1 MEPIDKKENISLEKA
16 YNSYA
21 KWLEGKE
28 LSKTTKI
35 AYSTDIKQLYNFLQ
49 SENITDLS
57 LVDHNHLNKFQ
68 QSLSKKGCK
77 PVSLARKINAFRNFF
92 NLFLKK
98 GYIKN
103 NPVSSI
109 TSPKFDKNPPRILSK
124 MEYRALR
131 DSCKNN
137 PRTYVLIE
145 LFLQTGIKVSEA
157 ANLKICDF
165 QNNKIIIKSN
175 SNKQREI
182 PLPPS
187 AKKALEKYL
196 SVRPTGRCQN
206 IFITKNDTPLLV
218 RNMTTILMRSFRETE
233 IKNASLNSLR
243 HTWIYHQ
250 ITYGIPLQLVSQLA
264 GHKRIST
271 TAIYLAFIEK
281 KASNPKTKLKEL

>member
-1 MEPIDKKENISLEKA
+1 MNKKESTTIEKA
-16 YNSYA
+16 YNSYN
-21 KWLEGKE
+21 KYLENKE
-28 LSKTTKI
+28 LSKATKI

-49 SENITDLS
+49 NENIANLS
-57 LVDHNHLNKFQ
+57 IIDHNHLNKFQ
-68 QSLSKKGCK
+68 QSLLKKGCK

-92 NLFLKK
+92 NFFVKK
-98 GYIKN
+98 GLIKN

-109 TSPKFDKNPPRILSK
+109 TPPKFDKNPPRILSK

-137 PRTYVLIE
+137 PRTYALIE

-157 ANLKICDF
+157 ANLKICDC
-165 QNNKIIIKSN
+165 QNSKIIIKNN
-175 SNKQREI
+175 SGKQREI
-182 PLPPS
+182 PLSPS

-196 SVRPTGRCQN
+196 SVRPKGRCQN

-250 ITYGIPLQLVSQLA
+250 LTHGISLQSVSQLA
-264 GHKRIST
+264 GHKRVST
-271 TAIYLAFIEK
+271 TAIYLTFIEK
-281 KASNPKTKLKEL
+281 KSSVPKTKLKEL

>member
-1 MEPIDKKENISLEKA
+1 MDKKESITIEKA
-16 YNSYA
+16 YGSYN
-21 KWLEGKE
+21 KWLEDKK
-28 LSKTTKI
+28 LSKATKI
-35 AYSTDIKQLYNFLQ
+35 AYSTDVKQLYNFLQ
-49 SENITDLS
+49 SENIATLS

-92 NLFLKK
+92 NFFQKK
-98 GYIKN
+98 GFIKN
-103 NPVSSI
+103 NPISSI
-109 TSPKFDKNPPRILSK
+109 TPPKFDKNPPRILSK

-137 PRTYVLIE
+137 LRTYALIE

-157 ANLKICDF
+157 ANLEICDF
-165 QNNKIIIKSN
+165 QNSKIIIKSD

-182 PLPPS
+182 PLTPS
-187 AKKALEKYL
+187 AKKALDRYL
-196 SVRPTGRCQN
+196 SVRPKGRCQN

-218 RNMTTILMRSFRETE
+218 RNMTTILMRNFRETE

-250 ITYGIPLQLVSQLA
+250 ITYGMPLQLVSQLA
-264 GHKRIST
+264 GHKRVST
-271 TAIYLAFIEK
+271 TAIYLSLIEK
-281 KASNPKTKLKEL
+281 KPASPKTKLKEL